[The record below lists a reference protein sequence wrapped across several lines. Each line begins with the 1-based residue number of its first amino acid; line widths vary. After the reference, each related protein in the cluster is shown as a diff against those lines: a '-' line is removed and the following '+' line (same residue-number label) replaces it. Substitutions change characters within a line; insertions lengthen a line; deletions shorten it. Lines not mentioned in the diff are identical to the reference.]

1 MCIRDSNSRADA
13 GDPYHAHYACMEPFI
28 ARMMGWSMVT
38 PERIARRVLRLLK
51 HPDPP
56 LRVSA
61 TPDAMI
67 FDMLRRFLPRRL
79 YHFILYRNLPRIRTW
94 GPPALPPPP

>member
-1 MCIRDSNSRADA
+1 
-13 GDPYHAHYACMEPFI
+13 MEPFI